1 MQSFITLMNE
11 KQLSI
16 VEQRQVYDSIKK
28 DYEDLISA
36 YEDAKEL
43 QSGSLP
49 NEIDLDMWV
58 VWFCEPVCLCLF
70 DGLMGLYSSKGLE

>member
-1 MQSFITLMNE
+1 MNE

-49 NEIDLDMWV
+49 NEIDLDM
-58 VWFCEPVCLCLF
+58 
-70 DGLMGLYSSKGLE
+70 